1 MSKGGRELTTKL
13 NHIKKGEREINNHIK
28 ERPQMLG
35 IQRGEKSHVFRGER
49 HVHVVCVSAL
59 L

>member
-1 MSKGGRELTTKL
+1 MSKGERAHNKASAYQ
-13 NHIKKGEREINNHIK
+13 KGEIEMNKHIK

-49 HVHVVCVSAL
+49 HVHVVCVFAL